1 MLMIP
6 SPSPSAGRFTN
17 VAVSNEHY
25 YKEESLIKKAAQF
38 AATHTDIGPLNN
50 MFTNKTMIKN
60 KLNQVKFPHG
70 YLRDGNDMMQP
81 YNRFNTQQLELKQL
95 NAMLNIDDHQAK
107 INQLKKHHYNRVMYE
122 NNQGTP
128 EIMREKIVSSGSAR
142 DGVDS
147 QGTTGILN
155 IIDQNSG
162 AKATSSSHIGGDI
175 ARQ

>member
-60 KLNQVKFPHG
+60 KLNQVKFPQG

-81 YNRFNTQQLELKQL
+81 YNRFNTQ
-95 NAMLNIDDHQAK
+95 
-107 INQLKKHHYNRVMYE
+107 
-122 NNQGTP
+122 
-128 EIMREKIVSSGSAR
+128 
-142 DGVDS
+142 
-147 QGTTGILN
+147 
-155 IIDQNSG
+155 
-162 AKATSSSHIGGDI
+162 
-175 ARQ
+175 